1 MNYLY
6 SQPCFMLSQCSFP
19 SILYSRPFVAMD
31 TTEPYFVRLPTIIL
45 SEVVTFMK
53 GVVNSQSSDWKEI
66 LDRVLEKEHNQ
77 AFKISEDKH
86 LPF

>member
-1 MNYLY
+1 
-6 SQPCFMLSQCSFP
+6 
-19 SILYSRPFVAMD
+19 MD